1 MQSRRRGYTYIPD
14 TLTTSQ
20 DHRMNMTTLTTA
32 DLDALTTFDTPTIC
46 NALERLSSAT
56 QARGFTTR
64 SLLCGFPA
72 LKPIVG
78 YARTAMI
85 RSAQPLG
92 ATAAEQRALQND
104 YYRYVDAGPKPSI
117 VVIQDLDEDAAGT
130 GAFWGEVQSA
140 IHVGL
145 GARGLVTNGSVRDI
159 DQWAPGFQF
168 LAAHIVPSHAY
179 AKPLAFGTEV
189 QVCGMRV
196 KSGDLIHADRHGAVV
211 VPPELVRAIPEAA
224 RAVAEREARILA
236 VARGPGCTA
245 EKLVAVFK
253 DIDAIH

>member
-1 MQSRRRGYTYIPD
+1 MT
-14 TLTTSQ
+14 TTS
-20 DHRMNMTTLTTA
+20 LTNS
-32 DLDALTTFDTPTIC
+32 DLEALSAFDTPTIC
-46 NALERLSSAT
+46 NALERLSAAT
-56 QARGFTTR
+56 QARGYTT
-64 SLLCGFPA
+64 STLLCGFPA
-72 LKPIVG
+72 MKPVVG

-85 RSAQPLG
+85 RSVQPL
-92 ATAAEQRALQND
+92 ASTAAEQRAMQND

-145 GARGLVTNGSVRDI
+145 GARGLVTNGSVRDL

-179 AKPLAFGTEV
+179 AKPIAFGTEV
-189 QVCGMRV
+189 QVHGMRV
-196 KSGDLIHADRHGAVV
+196 QSGDLVHADRHGAVV
-211 VPPELVRAIPEAA
+211 IPPDLVRAIPDAA
-224 RAVAEREARILA
+224 RAVAEREAKILA
-236 VARGPGCTA
+236 VARGAGCTA

-253 DIDAIH
+253 DLDAIH

>member
-1 MQSRRRGYTYIPD
+1 MTAPSF
-14 TLTTSQ
+14 TS
-20 DHRMNMTTLTTA
+20 T
-32 DLDALTTFDTPTIC
+32 DLDALTAFDTPTIC
-46 NALERLSSAT
+46 NALERLSPAT
-56 QARGFTTR
+56 QARGYTTQ

-92 ATAAEQRALQND
+92 STAAEQRALQND
-104 YYRYVDAGPKPSI
+104 YYRYVDAGPRPSI
-117 VVIQDLDEDAAGT
+117 VVIQDLDEDAAGS

-145 GARGLVTNGSVRDI
+145 GARGLVTNGSVRDL

-168 LAAHIVPSHAY
+168 LAARVVPSHAY
-179 AKPLAFGTEV
+179 AKPIAFGIEV

-196 KSGDLIHADRHGAVV
+196 RSGDLIHADRHGAVV
-211 VPPELVRAIPEAA
+211 VPAGLVRAIPDAA
-224 RAVAEREARILA
+224 REIAGREAKILA
-236 VARGPGCTA
+236 VARGTDCTA

-253 DIDAIH
+253 DLDAIH